1 MILFVFEGAKA
12 EPKVFESIQKLFLNE
27 EEIGI
32 VKYGTDLP
40 TLYKKLKDNDY
51 DLFRVLPLKENGI
64 EVADDQRID
73 TMFSQIYLFFDYDFQ
88 NRLISPDKL
97 DDIIKE
103 MLDFFSEE
111 TENGKL
117 YVNYPM
123 VESLKYTKEMPDAK
137 YNSYTVSR
145 QGCAGGKFKSASEAF
160 AYASAKAYRFIDLN
174 ETSEDDVK
182 KNWKDLIG
190 QNTKKANFI
199 CNDKD
204 DEVTDIDL
212 IGQAKL
218 FDAQKMKY
226 VDTNDEVAVLNSFP
240 LFLFEYLK

>member
-12 EPKVFESIQKLFLNE
+12 EPKVFESIRKLFLNE

-51 DLFRVLPLKENGI
+51 DLFRVLPLKENSI
-64 EVADDQRID
+64 EVADNQRID

-88 NRLISPDKL
+88 NSKL
-97 DDIIKE
+97 PPEELDNIIKE
-103 MLDFFSEE
+103 MLDYFDEE

-123 VESLKYTKEMPDAK
+123 VESLKYTKEMPDVN
-137 YNSYTVSR
+137 YNNYTVSR
-145 QGCAGGKFKSASEAF
+145 HGCADGKFKSASEAF
-160 AYASAKAYRFIDLN
+160 AYAAAKAYRFIDISK
-174 ETSEDDVK
+174 TAEDEVK
-182 KNWKDLIG
+182 KNWSDLID
-190 QNTKKANFI
+190 QNTKKANFV
-199 CNDKD
+199 CNDCND
-204 DEVTDIDL
+204 TVSDIEQ
-212 IGQAKL
+212 ITQARL
-218 FDAQKMKY
+218 FDAQKTKY
-226 VDTNDEVAVLNSFP
+226 VDANDEVAILNSFP